1 MEAKVLYSLMLDR
14 MGLSGQ
20 RGPGQVYAIYVKN
33 FTLPPDLEKRTPSL
47 VPDEPPAQTSET

>member
-1 MEAKVLYSLMLDR
+1 MLYSLMLDR